1 MHGIPY
7 TITHN
12 VNGLLVEPE
21 NHNELADAITELLTD
36 KNKRLAY
43 GNAGYD
49 LVDSVCNSIIMS
61 KETLKVYEKTI
72 KK

>member
-1 MHGIPY
+1 MF
-7 TITHN
+7 
-12 VNGLLVEPE
+12 EPE
-21 NHNELADAITELLTD
+21 NHKELADAITELLSD

-49 LVDSVCNSIIMS
+49 LVNSVCNSITMS

-72 KK
+72 NE